1 MLNPHH
7 ESEHRMR
14 TRLALALTALAL
26 LATPILAHA
35 HPATWGTGHVAT
47 WGTGKYAAHHH
58 YGRINR

>member
-1 MLNPHH
+1 
-7 ESEHRMR
+7 MR